1 VSQVSIRTTKGE
13 FTVVG
18 DEIRWVLMADPGK
31 GRILPSIMFKLEKVM
46 EGGRV
51 AFLSIAGG
59 GNGHGVGMCQNGA
72 IAMAKKGYTYRMI
85 LRHYYPG
92 CDLMRAYE

>member
-1 VSQVSIRTTKGE
+1 
-13 FTVVG
+13 
-18 DEIRWVLMADPGK
+18 
-31 GRILPSIMFKLEKVM
+31 MFKFDKIM

-59 GNGHGVGMCQNGA
+59 GNGHGVGMCQGGA

-85 LRHYYPG
+85 LQHYYPG
-92 CDLMRAYE
+92 CDVVRTYQ